1 MIKRMSHTTIYVEDQ
16 DRALKF
22 YTETLGLQVRTDA
35 QADGFRWLTLGTPAQ
50 PDLEIVLMQPK
61 PGFMFDEA
69 TVTAIGELRRKGAF
83 GAGVFQTDDCKK
95 TYAELKAKGVE
106 FMSEPAE
113 KPYGIEAV
121 FRDDSGNWFSLT
133 QPK

>member
-22 YTETLGLQVRTDA
+22 YTEKLGLTVRTDA

-69 TVTAIGELRRKGAF
+69 TVATMTELRRKGAF

-133 QPK
+133 QHE

>member
-16 DRALKF
+16 DRALAF
-22 YTETLGLQVRTDA
+22 YTEKLGLVVRTDVTM
-35 QADGFRWLTLGTPAQ
+35 GNFRWLTLGAPSQ
-50 PDLEIVLMQPK
+50 SDLEIVLMQPK
-61 PGFMFDEA
+61 AGPMFDEA
-69 TVTAIGELRRKGAF
+69 TIATLAELRRKGTF

-106 FMSEPAE
+106 FKSEPSE
-113 KPYGIEAV
+113 MPYGIEAV